1 MPFAREDL
9 DSNCKK
15 EWSAFLKLKLSGAA
29 HANGCCQELTFVS
42 ILGEED
48 ILKDGRMDDDSKVR
62 A

>member
-15 EWSAFLKLKLSGAA
+15 KWSAFLKLKLSGAA

-48 ILKDGRMDDDSKVR
+48 ILKGGKSDIEAKIR